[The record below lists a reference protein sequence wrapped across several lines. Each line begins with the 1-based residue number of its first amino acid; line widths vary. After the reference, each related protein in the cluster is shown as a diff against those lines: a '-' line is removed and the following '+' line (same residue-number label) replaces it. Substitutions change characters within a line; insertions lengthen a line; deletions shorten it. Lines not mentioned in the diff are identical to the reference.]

1 MNTMLRYV
9 KSRARREVAELFE
22 ALGQPVEAG
31 DSLAYRQL
39 SKRSRRASSSVP
51 KSEPQASYSE
61 SEYPSFSAD
70 PSVPAT
76 SCIVFSGED
85 VEEADLHIKV
95 DREMFAVKN
104 GEEGLAA
111 VLSAYWLFNIQYDRK
126 LFNTLLV
133 LERLFL
139 GLTLIVYPWCLL
151 VTAGQSHG
159 LSFQAAA
166 PPATCLHVPRRE
178 VLQGSSVSVP
188 CAGADHGNGGQ
199 IRWYKEGKPVL
210 PVQQGPLAMNGSSL
224 RLTQLGSA
232 DSGCYQCLRDNGRW
246 SSYAL
251 EVIAFPSARIRW
263 QLQDQWGPASSAAAG
278 TTVLL
283 SGTGSLLR
291 VEALDRRHHGMKL
304 RCTASRPVAGAASA
318 AVTLDIYRKG
328 DLIPFPTVLLFEYL
342 EDTPIKRPLRRLTLG
357 CERE

>member
-51 KSEPQASYSE
+51 KSEPQASYSK

-139 GLTLIVYPWCLL
+139 GLTLSTPRV
-151 VTAGQSHG
+151 V
-159 LSFQAAA
+159 
-166 PPATCLHVPRRE
+166 ATKFLNNVAKC
-178 VLQGSSVSVP
+178 VP
-188 CAGADHGNGGQ
+188 C
-199 IRWYKEGKPVL
+199 L
-210 PVQQGPLAMNGSSL
+210 M
-224 RLTQLGSA
+224 
-232 DSGCYQCLRDNGRW
+232 C
-246 SSYAL
+246 
-251 EVIAFPSARIRW
+251 
-263 QLQDQWGPASSAAAG
+263 
-278 TTVLL
+278 
-283 SGTGSLLR
+283 
-291 VEALDRRHHGMKL
+291 
-304 RCTASRPVAGAASA
+304 
-318 AVTLDIYRKG
+318 
-328 DLIPFPTVLLFEYL
+328 
-342 EDTPIKRPLRRLTLG
+342 
-357 CERE
+357 

>member
-76 SCIVFSGED
+76 SCIVFSED

-111 VLSAYWLFNIQYDRK
+111 VLSAYWLFNIQYNRK

-139 GLTLIVYPWCLL
+139 GLTLSTPRV
-151 VTAGQSHG
+151 V
-159 LSFQAAA
+159 
-166 PPATCLHVPRRE
+166 ATKFLNNVAK
-178 VLQGSSVSVP
+178 SVP
-188 CAGADHGNGGQ
+188 C
-199 IRWYKEGKPVL
+199 L
-210 PVQQGPLAMNGSSL
+210 M
-224 RLTQLGSA
+224 
-232 DSGCYQCLRDNGRW
+232 C
-246 SSYAL
+246 
-251 EVIAFPSARIRW
+251 
-263 QLQDQWGPASSAAAG
+263 
-278 TTVLL
+278 
-283 SGTGSLLR
+283 
-291 VEALDRRHHGMKL
+291 
-304 RCTASRPVAGAASA
+304 
-318 AVTLDIYRKG
+318 
-328 DLIPFPTVLLFEYL
+328 
-342 EDTPIKRPLRRLTLG
+342 
-357 CERE
+357 